1 LSVERLREHRR
12 LWSEKPVLE
21 RVYRPWFELLLAQV
35 PRGGRALEVGAG
47 PGFLAEHARQRRPD
61 VRLVSMD
68 ILQTPW
74 NDLMADGLWLPFQ
87 SEVFDTVIG
96 VDFVH
101 HLARPAA
108 LFGEVSRVL
117 RTGGRLGVV
126 EPWVTPLSFPIYR
139 WLHQES
145 CRLRLDPWDPFPE
158 GEGAKEAFDG
168 DAAVV
173 WSLVGR
179 TAATRWAALGLH
191 PPRVSLLNG
200 FAYLLSLGFKRGS
213 LLPLRLAP
221 LFQVVDEA
229 LGFGAP
235 LFGMRAF
242 AVWTKAPPPRDRARS
257 T

>member
-1 LSVERLREHRR
+1 M
-12 LWSEKPVLE
+12 LE
-21 RVYRPWFELLLAQV
+21 RVYRPWFEALVAQI

-47 PGFLAEHARQRRPD
+47 PGFLAEHTRQRRPD

-68 ILQTPW
+68 ILRTPW
-74 NDLMADGLWLPFQ
+74 NDLVADGLGLPFR
-87 SEVFDTVIG
+87 SETFDTVIG
-96 VDFVH
+96 IDFVH

-117 RTGGRLGVV
+117 RKGGHLGVV

-139 WLHQES
+139 WLHQEG
-145 CRLRLDPWDPFPE
+145 CRLRLDPWDPFPK
-158 GEGAKEAFDG
+158 GEGTKEAFEG

-173 WSLVGR
+173 WALVRR
-179 TAATRWAALGLH
+179 TASTRWAELGLH
-191 PPRVSLLNG
+191 PPSVSLLNG

-221 LFQVVDEA
+221 LFQVLDRA

-235 LFGMRAF
+235 LLGMRVF
-242 AVWTKAPPPRDRARS
+242 AVWTKAPPLPRDRSRRS